1 MESDNLS
8 NSSGVRPRKLG
19 RRAAITLAATGVLGG
34 AVISAAMVAS
44 AASPTPSPTGP
55 TAASPP
61 SRATFDPSK
70 GGHVGAN
77 GVVEK
82 LLTGTTADNARAA
95 AMAAVPGG
103 TIERVENDAE
113 GATYEAHMVKSD
125 GTHVTVKMNA
135 SFKVTAIENG
145 PGAPP
150 SA

>member
-8 NSSGVRPRKLG
+8 VTSGVKPRRLG
-19 RRAAITLAATGVLGG
+19 RRAAITLGVAGVLGG
-34 AVISAAMVAS
+34 ALISAAIVAS
-44 AASPTPSPTGP
+44 AASPTPSPTGAA
-55 TAASPP
+55 AASP
-61 SRATFDPSK
+61 SGAFDPTK

-82 LLTGTTADNARAA
+82 LLTGTTADKAKAA
-95 AMAAVPGG
+95 ALAAVPGG

-125 GTHVTVKMNA
+125 GTHVTVKMDAN
-135 SFKVTAIENG
+135 FKVTGIENG
-145 PGAPP
+145 PGAP